1 MPSAVFAKIIRGDHR
16 FIFYENIGVAN
27 FTINFIWN
35 SNDGTHSHASAGFD
49 NGLDFPGIN
58 VISTRFI
65 HFLHAPNE
73 LECSI
78 RSRTRQI
85 AGVKPPCGI
94 DRLFRGLRTI
104 PIALHN
110 KVATDLNLSSFPWR
124 DLVSSAIADAD
135 LILLNRPTDAV
146 RENIQIVRADGKGD
160 GANCL
165 GETVRATKSR
175 TNLLQAQDKWKWG
188 RGAAPENS
196 LYARQ
201 IIIGKIV
208 HRQTRLK
215 HRGELPP

>member
-1 MPSAVFAKIIRGDHR
+1 MPSAVFAKISRGDHR

-35 SNDGTHSHASAGFD
+35 SNDGAHSHASAGFD

-65 HFLHAPNE
+65 HFLHAPNQ

-85 AGVKPPCGI
+85 AGVKPACGI
-94 DRLFRGLRTI
+94 NRLLRGFRTI

-124 DLVSSAIADAD
+124 NLVFGAIVDAD
-135 LILLNRPTDAV
+135 LILLDWPTYAV
-146 RENIQIVRADGKGD
+146 RKNIQIVRADGKGH
-160 GANCL
+160 GADCL
-165 GETVRATKSR
+165 GETIRATKSR
-175 TNLLQAQDKWKWG
+175 TSLLQAKDKWKRG
-188 RGAAPENS
+188 RGA
-196 LYARQ
+196 
-201 IIIGKIV
+201 
-208 HRQTRLK
+208 
-215 HRGELPP
+215 